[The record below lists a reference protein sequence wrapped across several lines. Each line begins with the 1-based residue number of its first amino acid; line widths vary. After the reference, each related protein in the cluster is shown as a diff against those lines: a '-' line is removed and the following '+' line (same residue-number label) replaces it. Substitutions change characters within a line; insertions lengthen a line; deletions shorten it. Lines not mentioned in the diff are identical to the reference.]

1 MERHL
6 HDKPTARESLAIN
19 YAKAMGIVMVV
30 IGHYHGSLF
39 DFYRPYT
46 FHMPL
51 FFFIGGLLLD
61 PRAGARKFYA
71 GIARKHVLYAVST
84 YLVVGSMAVLFRNG
98 LGADIQGDPFNG
110 SIREIL
116 LANYESNFEQNTYFL
131 VLWFIVCYA
140 ATSSAL
146 FPIIKATREWR
157 FSSAV
162 YVLAILALGYLG
174 METFADRFHEG
185 KDIGFNYLSQICT
198 ASAFYLA
205 GYVARPFLWRSLSL
219 YGFIAAFFVMY
230 VSSRTGFDHAV
241 VMAWSKYPDGFVMS
255 FLRIFCGIY
264 STFYLSWVLSSE
276 RMELFETAGRESKAI
291 MSYHLI
297 GYLFLDLVFHTLGLY
312 DIRDA
317 TPLDHFSSPVFSP
330 LYIILPTLMPIACAI
345 CYRKAKAGL
354 YSKAK
359 VEISRRLVPR

>member
-1 MERHL
+1 MERHI
-6 HDKPTARESLAIN
+6 HDKPTARESLAIH

-61 PRAGARKFYA
+61 PRTSARKFYT
-71 GIARKHVLYAVST
+71 GIARKHVLYAIST
-84 YLVVGSMAVLFRNG
+84 YLVIGSLAVLFRNG

-110 SIREIL
+110 SIHDIL

-140 ATSSAL
+140 VTSSAW
-146 FPIIKATREWR
+146 FPIIKATQAWR
-157 FSSAV
+157 LSSGV
-162 YVLAILALGYLG
+162 YILAILALGYLG
-174 METFADRFHEG
+174 TEIFAGRFQAG
-185 KDIGFNYLSQICT
+185 RDINDNYLSQFCV

-205 GYVARPFLWRSLSL
+205 GYVIRPFLWRSLSL
-219 YGFIAAFFVMY
+219 YGFIAAFFIMY
-230 VSSRTGFDHAV
+230 VSSQIGFNHTV

-255 FLRIFCGIY
+255 FIRICCGIY
-264 STFYLSWVLSSE
+264 STFYLAWVLSSE
-276 RMELFETAGRESKAI
+276 RMELFEAAGRESKAI

-297 GYLFLDLVFHTLGLY
+297 GYLFLDLAFHTLGLY
-312 DIRDA
+312 DIRNA
-317 TPLDHFSSPVFSP
+317 APLDHFSSPVFSP
-330 LYIILPTLMPIACAI
+330 LYIILPTLIPVACAI
-345 CYRKAKAGL
+345 YYRKAKAGI
-354 YSKAK
+354 
-359 VEISRRLVPR
+359 VRRLAPG